1 MLDQPMPSPEQ
12 PPPPPELAVP
22 VSAILL
28 LALAAFASGVSLR
41 VTDPLLPRLV
51 TEFGV
56 SLASAS
62 QVVTAFSVAYG
73 LSQLLFG
80 PLGDRYG
87 KYLVIA
93 WACVASALTSAACA
107 LAPDFESLLVARLLA
122 GATAAAVIPL
132 AMAWIGDVVPYP
144 IRQPVIA
151 RFLAGQIMGLSAG
164 VLLGGLAADH
174 LGRRWPFLGIAAI
187 FACVSIALLSLDRR
201 LPAQARRRS
210 RAEGSV
216 VQRTVNEFGA
226 VLSKPWARAVLLTVF
241 LEGAFLYGCFAFL
254 ATHLHAEFKL
264 SLASAGLLVMLFGLG
279 GLLFAGTSRHMVRRL
294 GEAGMSAWGAV
305 LMAVSLLAMGTAPSW
320 WWAIPGCFVAGLGF
334 YMLHNTLQTNATQMA
349 PERRGAAVAAFASL
363 FFLGQTA
370 GIGVAGMLIGVA
382 GTRGVLC
389 VGALGVLL
397 VGLNFTRLRLHA
409 RHAHDHGA

>member
-1 MLDQPMPSPEQ
+1 
-12 PPPPPELAVP
+12 VG
-22 VSAILL
+22 AILL

-56 SLASAS
+56 TLAGAS

-107 LAPDFESLLVARLLA
+107 LAPNFESLLVARLLA

-132 AMAWIGDVVPYP
+132 AMAWIGDVVPYA

-174 LGRRWPFLGIAAI
+174 LGRHWPFLGIAAT
-187 FACVSIALLSLDRR
+187 FAVVSIALLSLDKR
-201 LPAQARRRS
+201 LPAHAKRRS
-210 RAEGSV
+210 RAAGSV

-226 VLSKPWARAVLLTVF
+226 VLSQPWARAVLLTVF
-241 LEGAFLYGCFAFL
+241 LEGAFLYGCFAFI
-254 ATHLHAEFKL
+254 ATHLHAVFDL
-264 SLASAGLLVMLFGLG
+264 SLSSAGLLVMLFGLG
-279 GLLFAGTSRHMVRRL
+279 GLLFAGTSQLLVRRL

-305 LMAVSLLAMGTAPSW
+305 LMAVSLLAMGLAPSW
-320 WWAIPGCFVAGLGF
+320 WWAMPGCFVAGLGF

-363 FFLGQTA
+363 FFLGQTV
-370 GIGVAGMLIGVA
+370 GVAAAGMLIGAA
-382 GTRGVLC
+382 GTRVVLC

-397 VGLNFTRLRLHA
+397 VGLNFTRLRMHERHA
-409 RHAHDHGA
+409 RHHAA